1 MNAPISSGTRVR
13 AQATQANIGVAG
25 VDEAMI
31 RTLVHRFYA
40 KVRQDPFIGPIFVE
54 AIGEDW
60 GPHLA
65 KLCDFWSSVMLTSG
79 RYKGN
84 PMAVHARLNAIQPA
98 HFEHWLAL
106 FRQTAA
112 EVCPPEI
119 AAAFAAR
126 ADNIARSLQMGM
138 TFRPGARV
146 EAETE
151 RHGAQ

>member
-1 MNAPISSGTRVR
+1 MNTPATSGSRDRSQDIT
-13 AQATQANIGVAG
+13 ATIGTTG

-31 RTLVHRFYA
+31 RTLVHAFYT
-40 KVRQDPFIGPIFVE
+40 KVRQDPFIGPIFAK
-54 AIGEDW
+54 AIGDDW

-84 PMAVHARLNAIQPA
+84 PMAVHARLEAIQPA

-106 FRQTAA
+106 FRQTVS
-112 EVCPPEI
+112 ELCPPDV
-119 AAAFAAR
+119 AAAFVAR

-138 TFRPGARV
+138 SFRARSLA
-146 EAETE
+146 EPETE
-151 RHGAQ
+151 RHGTQ